1 MNNDWTTWNKY
12 WYSMWYQYYLKNYA
26 DAWKA
31 LNNYLMSKGASKAIK
46 KEPIQEKTVQKSVL
60 RVSDYTATDL
70 SEKDLQEIITRVG
83 SKVENIYELTPGQ
96 RWMLGDAD
104 RVTSEFFLQY
114 LFRAYI
120 HLEPYKL
127 RQKLEEVCEK
137 RDNLRSAYLRRG
149 LSKPYRVVLKNR
161 QAELKFEDLSDL
173 TDEALEEKLKS
184 IMDADRRRGFDLEK
198 DSLLRI
204 TVYKTGA
211 ENTYAILMSQPHI
224 NTDGMSMMLLLK
236 DIFVDYALETAGLLE
251 QFGKHLPEV
260 SYEEYAKWLES
271 RDREGELEYWKQV
284 LKGMTKHTKVP
295 GALGDMKGEP
305 VISQMSLTFSKD
317 TQIGLKEKQSAF
329 KATANSL
336 MQAAWSILLMRMYH
350 TKDVTFGAITSGR
363 EAQVQKSSMM
373 TGGFV
378 NAIPVRACID
388 SGEMSVSDF
397 VKSLQNQFM
406 TSLSYAHCS
415 PGEIA
420 EAVGLEDS
428 IFDHLLNFHNFDSMV
443 PSGSFSGSANLP
455 GIRMIESKLFDN
467 LSKDLT
473 IYFQNRKDGLS
484 CNFVYD
490 KRKFS
495 DARIKILMTQFEH
508 VTDQIAQGE
517 DSILIEDISC
527 SDMRVFEGVN
537 KDEQALFEEIVSFI
551 SALPVFAD
559 TSMTDIQKL
568 ARYAKVQEYLA
579 DDMIISERSQIH
591 DLMFV
596 FDGGVEIH
604 RKAAD
609 GWTHTLRIMKRGA
622 MITVSGLWDD
632 EHIYFGARAYK
643 RGTRVLSVPG
653 TAVRSMMNTNGS
665 VGINIMK
672 GLDRQAA
679 SLSLLWINQD

>member
-12 WYSMWYQYYLKNYA
+12 WYSMWYQYYLKNNA

-104 RVTSEFFLQY
+104 RVTSEFFLQF

-161 QAELKFEDLSDL
+161 QAELKFEDLSDFS
-173 TDEALEEKLKS
+173 DEALEEKLKS

-236 DIFVDYALETAGLLE
+236 DIFVDYVLETAGLLE
-251 QFGKHLPEV
+251 QFGKRLPEV

-336 MQAAWSILLMRMYH
+336 MQAAWSILLMRIYH

-363 EAQVQKSSMM
+363 EAQV
-373 TGGFV
+373 
-378 NAIPVRACID
+378 
-388 SGEMSVSDF
+388 
-397 VKSLQNQFM
+397 
-406 TSLSYAHCS
+406 H
-415 PGEIA
+415 
-420 EAVGLEDS
+420 
-428 IFDHLLNFHNFDSMV
+428 
-443 PSGSFSGSANLP
+443 
-455 GIRMIESKLFDN
+455 
-467 LSKDLT
+467 
-473 IYFQNRKDGLS
+473 
-484 CNFVYD
+484 
-490 KRKFS
+490 
-495 DARIKILMTQFEH
+495 
-508 VTDQIAQGE
+508 
-517 DSILIEDISC
+517 
-527 SDMRVFEGVN
+527 
-537 KDEQALFEEIVSFI
+537 
-551 SALPVFAD
+551 
-559 TSMTDIQKL
+559 
-568 ARYAKVQEYLA
+568 
-579 DDMIISERSQIH
+579 
-591 DLMFV
+591 
-596 FDGGVEIH
+596 
-604 RKAAD
+604 
-609 GWTHTLRIMKRGA
+609 
-622 MITVSGLWDD
+622 
-632 EHIYFGARAYK
+632 
-643 RGTRVLSVPG
+643 
-653 TAVRSMMNTNGS
+653 
-665 VGINIMK
+665 
-672 GLDRQAA
+672 
-679 SLSLLWINQD
+679 